1 MGEKGSI
8 YATGAM
14 GEIDLSEPDVSE
26 KRYIRKQLDFD
37 ALMEMDEDK
46 RNVIIRLLSL
56 DGFFN
61 EEVRLMI
68 EDMGLLIDEREGV
81 INEIMK

>member
-1 MGEKGSI
+1 MGEKGTI
-8 YATGAM
+8 YATGTT
-14 GEIDLSEPDVSE
+14 GEFGLRDSDVSE

-46 RNVIIRLLSL
+46 RNVIIRLLSP